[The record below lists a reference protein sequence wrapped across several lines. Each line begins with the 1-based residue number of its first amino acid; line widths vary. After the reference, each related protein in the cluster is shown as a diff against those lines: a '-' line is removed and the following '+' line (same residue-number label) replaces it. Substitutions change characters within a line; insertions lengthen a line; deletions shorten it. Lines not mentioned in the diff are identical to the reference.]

1 MTNRVS
7 FTKATKTQSRLR
19 MAIAGP
25 SKSGKTYTS
34 LVFGVA
40 LANGGTLA
48 LIDTERGSASKY
60 ADLFEFDVLELDRFS
75 PDDYIK
81 GIRAAEGAGYTVLII
96 DSLSHA
102 WEGKGGILEMHDDAT
117 KRSRS
122 KNSWAAWR
130 EVTPQHRSLVDAILS
145 SRCHVIVTMRSKMAY
160 IQTEDSRG
168 KTTIEKVGMAPIQRQ
183 GMEYEFDIM
192 ASMDHEHNMHVG
204 GSRCIAI
211 DNTMV
216 SKPTAEWFQVVRDW
230 LTDGAPAPRQRPA
243 EPPPTVG
250 PNGERVPGKT
260 DQEKRDDAPPADS
273 TRRPTKPAN
282 GDSDMDVGWNTWSV
296 NMQRSFWA
304 KSNELNLSSDGV
316 HQEFGVESMKDYE
329 GSQDTARAIL
339 AILNYGINKCA
350 IGLQGIWQALDV
362 KAVCEWK
369 GNPEQARTII
379 DDWALAQDVQG
390 TPVQQQGTLAEHA
403 RAEEAAVMG
412 ADV

>member
-230 LTDGAPAPRQRPA
+230 LTDGAPAPEKPEPA
-243 EPPPTVG
+243 PEPPAQ
-250 PNGERVPGKT
+250 T
-260 DQEKRDDAPPADS
+260 DQEKRDNAPPADS
-273 TRRPTKPAN
+273 TRRSTKPA
-282 GDSDMDVGWNTWSV
+282 DASVPVGWATWSE
-296 NMQRSFWA
+296 NMCKSFWA
-304 KSNELNLSSDGV
+304 KANELNLSSEGV
-316 HQEFGVESMKDYE
+316 HQEFGVESMKDYAK
-329 GSQDTARAIL
+329 SQDTARAIL
-339 AILNYGINKCA
+339 AILDYGINKCA
-350 IGLQGIWQALDV
+350 IGLQGIWAALGVNAVYMSDMTV
-362 KAVCEWK
+362 DDAKA
-369 GNPEQARTII
+369 AI
-379 DDWALAQDVQG
+379 DKWALEQD
-390 TPVQQQGTLAEHA
+390 TTVQQQGELA
-403 RAEEAAVMG
+403 G
-412 ADV
+412 